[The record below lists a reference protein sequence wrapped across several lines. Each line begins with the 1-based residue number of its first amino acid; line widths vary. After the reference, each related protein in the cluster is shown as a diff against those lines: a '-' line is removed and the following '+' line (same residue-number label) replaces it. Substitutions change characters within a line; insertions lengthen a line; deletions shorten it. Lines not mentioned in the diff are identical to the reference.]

1 MEEALPIP
9 CPVRAILG
17 GADPQCQPL
26 QAGGAAFRL
35 CVPGS
40 TRAHGT
46 EFNSD
51 VETSWLIWEVS
62 CSWTGGVAG
71 VGVVVELGP
80 GLGQTGR
87 V

>member
-1 MEEALPIP
+1 MLNRCVLGRDRSQCKIP
-9 CPVRAILG
+9 GVQSKLICQVQG
-17 GADPQCQPL
+17 QCASSRVSKGKNRREKDQRTKR
-26 QAGGAAFRL
+26 GV
-35 CVPGS
+35 CVC
-40 TRAHGT
+40 
-46 EFNSD
+46 
-51 VETSWLIWEVS
+51 VS

>member
-1 MEEALPIP
+1 MSA
-9 CPVRAILG
+9 A
-17 GADPQCQPL
+17 
-26 QAGGAAFRL
+26 AGWGCRFSSLCARL
-35 CVPGS
+35 YEGN
-40 TRAHGT
+40 GT

-51 VETSWLIWEVS
+51 VETSWLVWEVS